1 MRNLALVLA
10 PVLVVVAT
18 ASAQQVQLDI
28 SSGFNMD
35 VLCGALEF
43 QAIMNYADLYDP
55 NQSLSDLQGRE
66 AEGVAW
72 STYSFPRE
80 LQRIVAIDDATAEVL
95 GAPQW
100 LPIDGGTGEYF
111 GYAIATSGWTR
122 PGHKNDSEALP
133 IDGVISGAA
142 YTYHIA
148 SHAGNATLPGDWTEV
163 PNPTAGEGGVV
174 VTGAGMAVQFN
185 AMHVQSYH
193 STVTFQIASTTATL
207 PVAQQGS
214 YASINF
220 VLAGVASTPDS
231 ETTAADG
238 ARNMQIVAIYSD
250 ASEDILYSFSTE
262 NELVG
267 PVSIDSFNVS
277 AIYNPADFNVVDQ
290 YSEVYSN
297 IHWAD
302 DLTGNITYGPNEPQ
316 YAGSL
321 FEFAEA
327 LPLDAGRTLVGIRL
341 EDADPSLNWS
351 GRGLTVFGA
360 SAVAAVA
367 GQPSIEVL
375 TEGDLDWVYQNT
387 AGTLSLNGHKVA
399 LTVNVLNLNGNASVA
414 VTVQKKPASGPGE
427 VTAEDTGDPLVK
439 QIVGSLRSDGIAG
452 CGALTLEVTATG
464 DVAGQT
470 VLDVLFTCRRLGDID
485 GNGGAEPGDV
495 QLLINEL
502 NGLPNPAGHHDKA
515 FDLDAN
521 GGPEPGDVQ
530 FLMNILN
537 GLPVP

>member
-1 MRNLALVLA
+1 MRKLALVLA

-43 QAIMNYADLYDP
+43 QAIMNYAELYDP
-55 NQSLSDLQGRE
+55 DLNLRDLQGRE
-66 AEGVAW
+66 ADGVAW
-72 STYSFPRE
+72 STYSFSQE

-100 LPIDGGTGEYF
+100 LVIDGGTGEYF
-111 GYAIATSGWTR
+111 GYATVTSGWAR
-122 PGHKNDSEALP
+122 PGHKDDSQALP

-142 YTYHIA
+142 CTYHMA

-163 PNPTAGEGGVV
+163 ANPTAGEGGVV

-193 STVTFQIASTTATL
+193 STASFQIISTTATL

-220 VLAGVASTPDS
+220 VLAGVARTPDS
-231 ETTAADG
+231 ETTEADG
-238 ARNMQIVAIYSD
+238 ARNMRIVAIYSD
-250 ASEDILYSFSTE
+250 ASEVILYSFSTE

-267 PVSIDSFNVS
+267 PVSTDSFNVD
-277 AIYNPADFNVVDQ
+277 AVYTPADFNVVDQ
-290 YSEVYSN
+290 YSEVYRN
-297 IHWAD
+297 THWAPD
-302 DLTGNITYGPNEPQ
+302 QTGNITYGPIDTV

-327 LPLDAGRTLVGIRL
+327 LALDPGRTLVGIRL
-341 EDADPSLNWS
+341 EDANPSLNWS
-351 GRGLTVFGA
+351 GRGLTVFAA
-360 SAVAAVA
+360 SAVPSVA
-367 GQPSIEVL
+367 GQPTIEVL
-375 TEGDLDWVYQNT
+375 TEDDLDWVYQNT
-387 AGTLSLNGHKVA
+387 AGTLSRNGHKVA
-399 LTVNVLNLNGNASVA
+399 LTVNVLDLNGNASVT
-414 VTVQKKPASGPGE
+414 VTVEKVPASGTGE
-427 VTAEDTGDPLVK
+427 VTVEDTADPLVK
-439 QIVGSLRSDGIAG
+439 QIVGSLRTDGIAG
-452 CGALTLEVTATG
+452 SGSLTLEVTATG
-464 DVAGQT
+464 DVAGQA
-470 VLDVLFTCRRLGDID
+470 DVEVPFTCRRLGDID
-485 GNGGAEPGDV
+485 GNGGPEPGDIS
-495 QLLINEL
+495 LLVMKL
-502 NGLPNPAGHHDKA
+502 NGVPPAGYDDRA

-521 GGPEPGDVQ
+521 GGAEPGDVQ
-530 FLMNILN
+530 ILINILN